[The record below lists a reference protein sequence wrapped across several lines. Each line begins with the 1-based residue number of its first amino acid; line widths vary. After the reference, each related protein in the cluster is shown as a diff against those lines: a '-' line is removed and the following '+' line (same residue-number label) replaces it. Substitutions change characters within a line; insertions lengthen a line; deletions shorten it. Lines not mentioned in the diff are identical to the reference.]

1 MAGSEAP
8 ALRKLP
14 GTATPIRLPLPRQ
27 LPTLL
32 HCYSKAFT
40 PQRTRWLGHL
50 GEYLRTGERRFLYA
64 FGESRK
70 VAKLIDASIDV
81 NIDAFSTPS
90 AFRRSLLP
98 RSRVTLSRR
107 LYSAVEHRRPGHR
120 SSGRCRVTA
129 WCFVRSAASRKRSWL
144 RACVCGATALCREAM
159 PEKCLHVGRSLA
171 GRRKAR
177 FLVLASS
184 VTDDGGRKVSPHSRF
199 CVCLACNSPLG
210 FSTGCR
216 AGSGFGTN
224 AGVSVGLVRS
234 ARASH
239 VMASSLG
246 RL

>member
-81 NIDAFSTPS
+81 NIDSFSTPS

-144 RACVCGATALCREAM
+144 RACVYGATGRCRLDRAEERPRGM
-159 PEKCLHVGRSLA
+159 RSRA
-171 GRRKAR
+171 GRRRRRCLGRELSGK
-177 FLVLASS
+177 S
-184 VTDDGGRKVSPHSRF
+184 GGRGLP
-199 CVCLACNSPLG
+199 A
-210 FSTGCR
+210 
-216 AGSGFGTN
+216 SGL
-224 AGVSVGLVRS
+224 AGVLRS
-234 ARASH
+234 
-239 VMASSLG
+239 SSG
-246 RL
+246 RGYV

>member
-32 HCYSKAFT
+32 HCYSKALT

-70 VAKLIDASIDV
+70 VAKLIDARIDV
-81 NIDAFSTPS
+81 NIDSFSTPS

-144 RACVCGATALCREAM
+144 RACVYGATGRCRLDRAEERPLGM
-159 PEKCLHVGRSLA
+159 RSRA
-171 GRRKAR
+171 GRRR
-177 FLVLASS
+177 
-184 VTDDGGRKVSPHSRF
+184 RR
-199 CVCLACNSPLG
+199 C
-210 FSTGCR
+210 
-216 AGSGFGTN
+216 FGPGTF
-224 AGVSVGLVRS
+224 R
-234 ARASH
+234 
-239 VMASSLG
+239 
-246 RL
+246 